1 MKYSDKWDLECFF
14 AGGSASESLIH
25 EMGALKEKIGVLEG
39 LKSAKGFGLLI
50 QRMQEID
57 LALRECEA
65 FISCLQAQNSGDELA
80 NQLRAE
86 FSSLEATYQLFSNSL
101 DAFLLELDEESF
113 WTLVGVTEMREV
125 HFVLEERRERA
136 REKLPKEKEDLIT
149 ELAVD
154 GYHGWG
160 DLYPMLVSE
169 IKIVHEGKTLSFGQA
184 ENRASD
190 PQRQV
195 RREVFTALEQKWKEK
210 GEIFA
215 QVLNHLA
222 GYRLQVYAKRG
233 WGDVLQEPLFENR
246 MTQKTLEAM
255 WEAVEEFKK
264 PLVTFLK
271 AKASLLGVDK
281 LSWYDLEAPMFEG
294 EKEKIPYAEGAEML
308 IGEFEKFHPR
318 MGQFAKRA
326 CTGGWIEAE
335 DRPGKRPGGFCTSF
349 PKSRESRIFMT
360 YSGTMVNLSTLAHEL
375 GHAYHTAML
384 DDLPSFAQHYRM
396 NVAETASTFCEQ
408 VLSDALLMRTSGKQE
423 RLKLLSDR
431 IQRSVVFMMNI
442 HARFLFEKQFYE
454 ARRKKFVSGEELCR
468 MMQGAQEE
476 AYCGM
481 LAEWHPYFWAAK
493 MHFYFTGVPFY
504 NFPYTFGYLFS
515 LGIYRRA
522 KEEGPGFMESYD
534 ALLRESGMMTVE
546 DLAKKHLGVDLEKP
560 DFWREAASAAV
571 ADIKEFLNLIS

>member
-14 AGGSASESLIH
+14 AGGSASEALFR
-25 EMGALKEKIGVLEG
+25 EMETLKKRIKELEG
-39 LKSAKGFGLLI
+39 LNSAKGFGLLI

-65 FISCLQAQNSGDELA
+65 FISCLQAQNSGDERA
-80 NQLRAE
+80 NQLRAD

-113 WTLVGVTEMREV
+113 WTLVGVSEMREV
-125 HFVLEERRERA
+125 QFVLEERRERA

-264 PLVTFLK
+264 PLVAFLK

-294 EKEKIPYAEGAEML
+294 EEEKIPYAEGAKIL

-318 MGQFAKRA
+318 MGQFAKKA

-408 VLSDALLMRTSGKQE
+408 VLSDALLTRTSGKQE

-454 ARRKKFVSGEELCR
+454 ARREKFVSGEELCR

-481 LAEWHPYFWAAK
+481 LAVWHPYFWAAK

-571 ADIKEFLNLIS
+571 ADVKEFLNLIS

>member
-1 MKYSDKWDLECFF
+1 MKYSQKWDLECFF
-14 AGGSASESLIH
+14 AGGSGSEALAR
-25 EMGALKEKIGVLEG
+25 EMEVLRKGIAELEG
-39 LKSAKGFGLLI
+39 LTSAKGFELMV

-57 LALRECEA
+57 LSLRECEA
-65 FISCLQAQNSGDELA
+65 FISCLQAQNSEDDRA
-80 NQLRAE
+80 NQLRAD

-101 DAFLLELDEESF
+101 DAFLLELDEEAF
-113 WTLVGVTEMREV
+113 WALVGGPEMREV
-125 HFVLEERRERA
+125 RFVLEERRVRA
-136 REKLPKEKEDLIT
+136 KEKLSKEKEDLIT

-169 IKIVHEGKTLSFGQA
+169 IKIIHDGKTLSFGQA
-184 ENRASD
+184 ENRAAD
-190 PQRQV
+190 PKRQV
-195 RREVFTALEQKWKEK
+195 RQEVFTALEQKWKEK

-222 GYRLQVYAKRG
+222 GYRLQVYAKRS
-233 WGDVLQEPLFENR
+233 WAEVLQEPLFENR
-246 MTQKTLEAM
+246 MTKKTLEAM
-255 WEAVEEFKK
+255 WDAVEAFKK
-264 PLVTFLK
+264 PLEMFLK

-294 EKEKIPYAEGAEML
+294 EKEMIPYEEGVEIL
-308 IGEFEKFHPR
+308 IREFEKFHPR

-326 CTGGWIEAE
+326 CAGGWIEAE

-349 PKSRESRIFMT
+349 PNSRESRIFMT
-360 YSGTMVNLSTLAHEL
+360 YSGTMINLSTLAHEL

-408 VLSDALLMRTSGKQE
+408 VLSDALLTRTKGKEQ
-423 RLKLLSDR
+423 RLKILSDR

-442 HARFLFEKQFYE
+442 HARFLFETQFYE
-454 ARRKKFVSGEELCR
+454 ARRKKFVSQEQLCK
-468 MMQGAQEE
+468 MMQEAQQQ
-476 AYCGM
+476 AYCDM

-515 LGIYRRA
+515 LGIYNRA
-522 KEEGPGFMESYD
+522 KQEGPAFMKSYD
-534 ALLRESGMMTVE
+534 GLLRESGMMSVE
-546 DLAKKHLGVDLEKP
+546 DLAKKHLGVDLEKS
-560 DFWREAASAAV
+560 DFWREAATAAV
-571 ADIKEFLNLIS
+571 ADVEEFLDLIF